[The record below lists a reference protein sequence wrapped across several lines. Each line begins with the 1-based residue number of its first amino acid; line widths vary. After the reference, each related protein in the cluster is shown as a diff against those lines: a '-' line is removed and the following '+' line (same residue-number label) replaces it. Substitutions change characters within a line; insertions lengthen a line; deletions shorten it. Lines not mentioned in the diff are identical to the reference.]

1 MTIGNQQAKTTE
13 VPERAAWR
21 VREFCQA
28 YRISP
33 SSFWKYVGL
42 GKIEVIRFG
51 GRVLVPESEAQ
62 RISRE
67 GI

>member
-1 MTIGNQQAKTTE
+1 MEQNTSQKIE
-13 VPERAAWR
+13 DYPERQAWR

-28 YRISP
+28 YRISS

-42 GKIEVIRFG
+42 GKIKTIKIG
-51 GRVLVPESEAQ
+51 GRVLIPQAEAE
-62 RISRE
+62 RISQE